1 MGLTKTCIKNF
12 YIALS
17 CVDTISL
24 AIILALTIIN
34 GIYRP
39 ITLGTAG
46 VLTSVHIINYIVNM
60 YTKYKYTVIPIL
72 VKLLFGHIYF
82 LWIDYGHPICNI
94 PLINFNTMFFI
105 ASFILQMIHGIM
117 QCCLSAKSPN
127 VYQAFPTSNQP
138 ILNNAQYI
146 TNTQQG
152 VPGNQQQGIYI
163 PQEQQQQQQVYYYYP
178 QQNINNGNTI
188 VQAPSGQVTPQYYPQ
203 QTQNISGVN
212 AAVYENNNMPLPPQ
226 SDNMV
231 TNGESNNQ

>member
-1 MGLTKTCIKNF
+1 MGLTKTRIKNF

-72 VKLLFGHIYF
+72 VKLFFGHIYF
-82 LWIDYGHPICNI
+82 LWIDFDHPICNI

-152 VPGNQQQGIYI
+152 VPGNQQQGIYFK
-163 PQEQQQQQQVYYYYP
+163 PQEQQQQQVYYYYP
-178 QQNINNGNTI
+178 QQNTNGNAI

-212 AAVYENNNMPLPPQ
+212 AAVYENNNMPLPPP

-231 TNGESNNQ
+231 TNGETNNQ